1 MTGLLIVGLFILLVA
16 IAMTMVGKGGGN
28 FYVVIL
34 TIANIP
40 MHEAATTGQFI
51 LFSASVAAMI
61 IFQKNK
67 SVSWALAMLVGTFT
81 ALSALAGGYLS
92 HLFSGFSL
100 KLIFAFMLLIAGVV
114 MFIPVSENQNITAN
128 KHFGIIDIKSGGD
141 IYHVNLLIALP
152 ATILT
157 GFGSGMVGVSGGS
170 FLVPLMVLACGVP
183 MHTAVGTAST
193 LIAATAFMGFIGHAI
208 QGDFNPSWAIPLA
221 IITVVGGILGGKLS
235 LKTKPK
241 HLKKLFAYTNWLAA
255 LFMIIN
261 AIHTKG
267 II

>member
-1 MTGLLIVGLFILLVA
+1 MTSLLIVSCLIFIVA
-16 IAMTMVGKGGGN
+16 VAMTMVGKGGGN

-34 TIANIP
+34 AIANVP
-40 MHEAATTGQFI
+40 MHQAATTGQFI

-67 SVSWALAMLVGTFT
+67 SVSWLLAVLVGTFT
-81 ALSALAGGYLS
+81 ALSALGGGYFS
-92 HLFSGFSL
+92 HLLSGFAL
-100 KLIFAFMLLIAGVV
+100 KLIFAFMLLIAGIV
-114 MFIPVSENQNITAN
+114 MLIPVSENHA
-128 KHFGIIDIKSGGD
+128 FGKNRNFGVIHIRSGSD
-141 IYHVNLLIALP
+141 VYAVNLWVALP
-152 ATILT
+152 VTVLT

-193 LIAATAFMGFIGHAI
+193 LIAATAFMGFTGHAI

-221 IITVVGGILGGKLS
+221 IVTVAGGLLGGRLS
-235 LKTKPK
+235 LRTKPK

-255 LFMIIN
+255 LFMIVN
-261 AIHTKG
+261 ALQKG
-267 II
+267 IS